1 MGATDHARIDGVPP
15 LWRGVRTRSTLLLIA
30 LALAVLFAVSCSTLG
45 TRVTVI
51 SALVVTVVFL
61 IAQRPAYG
69 VAVVI
74 ALAPLEA
81 VGRVSPDLPWLTYTR
96 LALAGTV
103 LAILAFQD
111 LGDSMSRIPKGFGLL
126 ALYVLAGIIG
136 STLNVA
142 TSTSMIEIAA
152 ALLGLLLVWIVAVAV
167 RSREDLLVLWRAV
180 IVGATAVVF
189 VALLDLLTGT
199 SALGTVERQFSGSSR
214 AWAFPNHGNVLR
226 PQRFRSLPRLRV
238 PRDPWCLLGHVPL
251 AQMAATASHGR
262 SAVLPVHN
270 VLTRRSAV
278 LDGSGHRPCTV
289 VQPRNHEAGAGG
301 YVHGVRRSRDYP
313 RDPLRCMDR
322 LPAAPY

>member
-142 TSTSMIEIAA
+142 TSSTSMIEIAA

-180 IVGATAVVF
+180 IVGAAAVVF

-199 SALGTVERQFSGSSR
+199 SALGTVDEISADPPSLGFPESRQRSTTPTLSVATSSSR
-214 AWAFPNHGNVLR
+214 
-226 PQRFRSLPRLRV
+226 S
-238 PRDPWCLLGHVPL
+238 
-251 AQMAATASHGR
+251 S
-262 SAVLPVHN
+262 
-270 VLTRRSAV
+270 
-278 LDGSGHRPCTV
+278 
-289 VQPRNHEAGAGG
+289 
-301 YVHGVRRSRDYP
+301 
-313 RDPLRCMDR
+313 
-322 LPAAPY
+322 